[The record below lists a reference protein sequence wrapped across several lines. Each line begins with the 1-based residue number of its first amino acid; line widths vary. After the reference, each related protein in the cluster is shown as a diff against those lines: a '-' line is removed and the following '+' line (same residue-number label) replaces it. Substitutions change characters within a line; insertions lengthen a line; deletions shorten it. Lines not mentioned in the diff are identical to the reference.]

1 MNKLSS
7 LYDDKGIL
15 EIQTTKAEEFIKNI
29 IDYAIDNR
37 ASDIHFEPYDKYIL
51 IRLRIDGELVFFKKI
66 NKNAYQNIVNIIKI
80 KAECD
85 TAIKFAPQD
94 GRFSHG
100 EVDLRVSFIEA
111 IYGEK
116 ICIRILNNKEM
127 FTVDNIGLSDK
138 AKELFEKIVKY
149 KYQMTIITGP
159 TGSGKNSTM
168 YTMLNNLD
176 KERLSI
182 VSVEDPVEYR
192 VNDID
197 QIEIHDYKD
206 ITFANTLR
214 AILRQDPDVIA
225 IGEIRDEDSAQ
236 IAVRASLT
244 GHKIITTL
252 HSMSPVT
259 SINRLL
265 EMDVEAS
272 YLFTSLNA
280 IINQRLVKRLRS
292 SYDKQDLIAQDGN
305 DKYFGRIA
313 VFEILLINDK
323 IRDLLLKNNTKLTSE
338 IYNEMKKL
346 SDYVSFEDSINYLL
360 ENNLID
366 EKTYMDFKEGDINEL
381 WNNIW
386 RCSSEKRERKEHLRS
401 LS

>member
-15 EIQTTKAEEFIKNI
+15 EIQSSKAEEFIKNT
-29 IDYAIDNR
+29 IDYAINNR

-80 KAECD
+80 KSECD

-100 EVDLRVSFIEA
+100 DVDLRVSFIDA
-111 IYGEK
+111 IYGEI

-127 FTVDNIGLSDK
+127 FTIDNIGLSEK
-138 AKELFEKIVKY
+138 AKELFNKIVKY

-176 KERLSI
+176 KKSLSI

-225 IGEIRDEDSAQ
+225 IGEIRDEESAQ

-265 EMDVEAS
+265 EMGVEAS

-280 IINQRLVKRLRS
+280 IINQRLVKRLKS
-292 SYDKQDLIAQDGN
+292 SYEDIDFEDDG

-313 VFEILLINDK
+313 VFEIMLINDK
-323 IRDLLLKNNTKLTSE
+323 IRDLLLKNNTKLSSE

-360 ENNLID
+360 EHKFID
-366 EKTYMDFKEGDINEL
+366 EKTYEEFKEGDINEI
-381 WNNIW
+381 WNNFW
-386 RCSSEKRERKEHLRS
+386 K
-401 LS
+401 

>member
-15 EIQTTKAEEFIKNI
+15 EIQSSKAEEFIKNT
-29 IDYAIDNR
+29 IDYAINNR

-80 KAECD
+80 KSECD

-100 EVDLRVSFIEA
+100 DVDLRVSFIDA

-127 FTVDNIGLSDK
+127 FTIDNIGLSEK
-138 AKELFEKIVKY
+138 AKELFKKIIKY

-176 KERLSI
+176 KKRLSI

-225 IGEIRDEDSAQ
+225 IGEIRDEESAQ

-265 EMDVEAS
+265 EMNVEAS

-280 IINQRLVKRLRS
+280 IINQRLVKRLKS
-292 SYDKQDLIAQDGN
+292 SYEDIDFEDDG

-323 IRDLLLKNNTKLTSE
+323 IRDLLLKNNTKLSSE

-360 ENNLID
+360 EHKFID
-366 EKTYMDFKEGDINEL
+366 QKTYEEFKEGDINE
-381 WNNIW
+381 I
-386 RCSSEKRERKEHLRS
+386 
-401 LS
+401 

>member
-15 EIQTTKAEEFIKNI
+15 EIQSSKAEEFIKNT
-29 IDYAIDNR
+29 IDYAINNR

-80 KAECD
+80 KSECD

-100 EVDLRVSFIEA
+100 DVDLRVSFIDA

-127 FTVDNIGLSDK
+127 FTIDNIGLSEK
-138 AKELFEKIVKY
+138 AKELFNKIVKY

-176 KERLSI
+176 KKRLSI

-225 IGEIRDEDSAQ
+225 IGEIRDEESAQ

-280 IINQRLVKRLRS
+280 IINQRLVKRLKL
-292 SYDKQDLIAQDGN
+292 SYEDINFEDDG

-313 VFEILLINDK
+313 VFEIMLINDK
-323 IRDLLLKNNTKLTSE
+323 IRDLLLKNNTKLSSE
-338 IYNEMKKL
+338 IYNEMKKF

-360 ENNLID
+360 EHKFID
-366 EKTYMDFKEGDINEL
+366 EKTYEEFKEGDINEI
-381 WNNIW
+381 WNNFW
-386 RCSSEKRERKEHLRS
+386 K
-401 LS
+401 

>member
-15 EIQTTKAEEFIKNI
+15 EIQSSKAEEFIKNT
-29 IDYAIDNR
+29 IDYAINNR

-80 KAECD
+80 KSECD

-100 EVDLRVSFIEA
+100 DVDLRVSFIDA

-127 FTVDNIGLSDK
+127 FTIDNIGLSEK
-138 AKELFEKIVKY
+138 AKELFNKIVKY

-176 KERLSI
+176 KKRLSI

-225 IGEIRDEDSAQ
+225 IGEIRDEESAQ

-280 IINQRLVKRLRS
+280 IINQRLVKRLKP
-292 SYDKQDLIAQDGN
+292 SYEDIDFEDDG

-313 VFEILLINDK
+313 VFEIMLINDK
-323 IRDLLLKNNTKLTSE
+323 IRDLLLKNNTKLSSE

-360 ENNLID
+360 EHKFID
-366 EKTYMDFKEGDINEL
+366 EKTYEEFKEGDINE
-381 WNNIW
+381 I
-386 RCSSEKRERKEHLRS
+386 
-401 LS
+401 

>member
-15 EIQTTKAEEFIKNI
+15 EIQSSKAEEFIKNT
-29 IDYAIDNR
+29 IDYAINNR

-80 KAECD
+80 KSECD

-100 EVDLRVSFIEA
+100 DVDLRVSFIDA

-127 FTVDNIGLSDK
+127 FTIDNIGLSEK
-138 AKELFEKIVKY
+138 AKELFKKIIKY

-176 KERLSI
+176 KKRLSI

-225 IGEIRDEDSAQ
+225 IGEIRDEESAQ

-280 IINQRLVKRLRS
+280 IINQRLVKRLKS
-292 SYDKQDLIAQDGN
+292 SYEDIDFEDDG

-313 VFEILLINDK
+313 VFEIMLINDK
-323 IRDLLLKNNTKLTSE
+323 IRDLLLKNNTKLSSE

-360 ENNLID
+360 EHKFID
-366 EKTYMDFKEGDINEL
+366 EKTYEEFKEGDINEI
-381 WNNIW
+381 WNNFW
-386 RCSSEKRERKEHLRS
+386 K
-401 LS
+401 

>member
-15 EIQTTKAEEFIKNI
+15 EIQSSKAEEFIKNT
-29 IDYAIDNR
+29 IDYAINNR

-80 KAECD
+80 KSECD

-100 EVDLRVSFIEA
+100 DVDLRVSFIDA

-127 FTVDNIGLSDK
+127 FTIDNIGLSEK
-138 AKELFEKIVKY
+138 AKELFNKIVKY

-176 KERLSI
+176 KKRLSI

-225 IGEIRDEDSAQ
+225 IGEIRDEESAQ

-280 IINQRLVKRLRS
+280 IINQRLVKRLKS
-292 SYDKQDLIAQDGN
+292 SYEDINFEDDGN
-305 DKYFGRIA
+305 KYFGRIA

-323 IRDLLLKNNTKLTSE
+323 IRDLLLKNNTKLSSE
-338 IYNEMKKL
+338 IYNGMKKF

-360 ENNLID
+360 EHKFID
-366 EKTYMDFKEGDINEL
+366 EKTYEEFKEGDINEI
-381 WNNIW
+381 WNNFW
-386 RCSSEKRERKEHLRS
+386 K
-401 LS
+401 

>member
-1 MNKLSS
+1 MNRLSS
-7 LYDDKGIL
+7 LYDDKGIV
-15 EIQTTKAEEFIKNI
+15 EIQSSKAEEFIKNT

-37 ASDIHFEPYDKYIL
+37 ASDIHFEPYNKYIL

-66 NKNAYQNIVNIIKI
+66 NKSSYQNIVNIIKI
-80 KAECD
+80 KSDCD

-100 EVDLRVSFIEA
+100 DVDLRVSFIEA

-127 FTVDNIGLSDK
+127 FTIDNIGLSEK
-138 AKELFEKIVKY
+138 AKELFKKRVKY

-225 IGEIRDEDSAQ
+225 IGEIRDEESAQ

-280 IINQRLVKRLRS
+280 IVNQRLVKRLKS
-292 SYDKQDLIAQDGN
+292 SYEDIDFAD
-305 DKYFGRIA
+305 DTSESEYYGRIA
-313 VFEILLINDK
+313 VFEIMLINDK

-346 SDYVSFEDSINYLL
+346 TDYVSFEDSINYLL
-360 ENNLID
+360 EHKFID
-366 EKTYMDFKEGDINEL
+366 KKTYDEFKEGDINE
-381 WNNIW
+381 I
-386 RCSSEKRERKEHLRS
+386 
-401 LS
+401 

>member
-1 MNKLSS
+1 MNRLSS
-7 LYDDKGIL
+7 LYDDKGIV
-15 EIQTTKAEEFIKNI
+15 EIQSSKAEEFIKNT

-37 ASDIHFEPYDKYIL
+37 ASDIHFEPYSKYIL

-66 NKNAYQNIVNIIKI
+66 NKSSYQNIVNIIKI
-80 KAECD
+80 KSDCD

-100 EVDLRVSFIEA
+100 DVDLRVSFIEA

-127 FTVDNIGLSDK
+127 FTIDNIGLSDK
-138 AKELFEKIVKY
+138 AKELFKKIVKY

-176 KERLSI
+176 KKRLSI

-225 IGEIRDEDSAQ
+225 IGEIRDEESAQ

-280 IINQRLVKRLRS
+280 IVNQRLVKRLKT
-292 SYDKQDLIAQDGN
+292 SYDDIDFTDN
-305 DKYFGRIA
+305 TSESEYYGRIA
-313 VFEILLINDK
+313 VFEIMLINDK

-346 SDYVSFEDSINYLL
+346 TDYVSFEDSINYLL
-360 ENNLID
+360 DHKFID
-366 EKTYMDFKEGDINEL
+366 KKTYDEFKECDINE
-381 WNNIW
+381 I
-386 RCSSEKRERKEHLRS
+386 
-401 LS
+401 

>member
-15 EIQTTKAEEFIKNI
+15 EIQSSKAEEFIKNT
-29 IDYAIDNR
+29 IDYAINNR

-80 KAECD
+80 KSECD

-100 EVDLRVSFIEA
+100 DVDLRVSFIDA

-127 FTVDNIGLSDK
+127 FTIDNIGLSEK
-138 AKELFEKIVKY
+138 EKELFNKIVKY

-176 KERLSI
+176 KKRLSI

-225 IGEIRDEDSAQ
+225 IGEIRDEESAQ

-265 EMDVEAS
+265 EMNVEAS

-280 IINQRLVKRLRS
+280 IINQRLVKRLKS
-292 SYDKQDLIAQDGN
+292 SYEDIDFEDDG

-323 IRDLLLKNNTKLTSE
+323 IRDLLLKNNTKLSSE

-346 SDYVSFEDSINYLL
+346 SDYVSFEDSINYLH
-360 ENNLID
+360 EHKFID
-366 EKTYMDFKEGDINEL
+366 EKTYEEFKEGDINEI
-381 WNNIW
+381 WNNFW
-386 RCSSEKRERKEHLRS
+386 K
-401 LS
+401 

>member
-15 EIQTTKAEEFIKNI
+15 EIQSSKAEEFITNT
-29 IDYAIDNR
+29 IDYAINNR

-80 KAECD
+80 KSECD

-100 EVDLRVSFIEA
+100 DVDLRVSFIDA

-127 FTVDNIGLSDK
+127 FTIDNIGLSEK
-138 AKELFEKIVKY
+138 AKDLFNKIVKY

-176 KERLSI
+176 KKRLSI

-225 IGEIRDEDSAQ
+225 IGEIRDEESAQ

-280 IINQRLVKRLRS
+280 IINQRLVKRLKS
-292 SYDKQDLIAQDGN
+292 SYEDINFEDDG

-323 IRDLLLKNNTKLTSE
+323 IRDLLLKNNTKLSSE
-338 IYNEMKKL
+338 IYNEMKKF

-360 ENNLID
+360 EHKFID
-366 EKTYMDFKEGDINEL
+366 EKTYEEFKEGDINEI
-381 WNNIW
+381 WNNFW
-386 RCSSEKRERKEHLRS
+386 K
-401 LS
+401 

>member
-15 EIQTTKAEEFIKNI
+15 EIQSSKAEEFIKNT
-29 IDYAIDNR
+29 IDYAINNR

-80 KAECD
+80 KSECD

-100 EVDLRVSFIEA
+100 DVDLRVSFIDA

-127 FTVDNIGLSDK
+127 FTIDNIGLSEK
-138 AKELFEKIVKY
+138 AKELFNKIVKY

-176 KERLSI
+176 KKRLSI

-225 IGEIRDEDSAQ
+225 IGEIRDEESAQ
-236 IAVRASLT
+236 IAARASLT

-265 EMDVEAS
+265 EMNVEAS

-280 IINQRLVKRLRS
+280 IINQRLVKRLKS
-292 SYDKQDLIAQDGN
+292 SYEDIDFEDDG

-323 IRDLLLKNNTKLTSE
+323 IRDLLLKNNTKLSSE

-360 ENNLID
+360 EHKFID
-366 EKTYMDFKEGDINEL
+366 EKTYEEFKEGDINEI
-381 WNNIW
+381 WNNFW
-386 RCSSEKRERKEHLRS
+386 K
-401 LS
+401 

>member
-15 EIQTTKAEEFIKNI
+15 EIQTSKAEEFIKNT
-29 IDYAIDNR
+29 IDYAINNR

-80 KAECD
+80 KSECD

-100 EVDLRVSFIEA
+100 DVDLRVSFIDA

-127 FTVDNIGLSDK
+127 FTIDNIGLSEK
-138 AKELFEKIVKY
+138 AKELFNKIVKY

-176 KERLSI
+176 KKRLSI

-225 IGEIRDEDSAQ
+225 IGEIRDEESAQ

-265 EMDVEAS
+265 EMNVEAS

-280 IINQRLVKRLRS
+280 IINQRLVKRLKS
-292 SYDKQDLIAQDGN
+292 SYEDIDFEDDG

-313 VFEILLINDK
+313 VFEIMLINDK
-323 IRDLLLKNNTKLTSE
+323 IRDLLLKNNTKLSSE

-360 ENNLID
+360 EHKFID
-366 EKTYMDFKEGDINEL
+366 EKTYEEFKEGDINEI
-381 WNNIW
+381 WNNFW
-386 RCSSEKRERKEHLRS
+386 K
-401 LS
+401 

>member
-15 EIQTTKAEEFIKNI
+15 EIQSSKAEEFIKNT

-80 KAECD
+80 KSECD

-100 EVDLRVSFIEA
+100 DVDLRVSFIDA

-127 FTVDNIGLSDK
+127 FTIDNIGLSEK
-138 AKELFEKIVKY
+138 AKELFNKIVKY

-176 KERLSI
+176 KKLLSI

-225 IGEIRDEDSAQ
+225 IGEIRDEESAQ

-280 IINQRLVKRLRS
+280 IINQRLVKRLKS
-292 SYDKQDLIAQDGN
+292 SYEDIDFEDDG
-305 DKYFGRIA
+305 DKYYGRIA
-313 VFEILLINDK
+313 VFEIMLINDK
-323 IRDLLLKNNTKLTSE
+323 IRDLLLKNNTKLSSE

-360 ENNLID
+360 EHKFID
-366 EKTYMDFKEGDINEL
+366 EKTYEEFKEGDINEI
-381 WNNIW
+381 WNNFW
-386 RCSSEKRERKEHLRS
+386 K
-401 LS
+401 

>member
-15 EIQTTKAEEFIKNI
+15 EIQSSKAEEFIKNT
-29 IDYAIDNR
+29 IDYAINNR

-80 KAECD
+80 KSECD

-100 EVDLRVSFIEA
+100 DVDLRVSFIDA

-127 FTVDNIGLSDK
+127 FTIDNIGLSEK
-138 AKELFEKIVKY
+138 AKELFNKIVKY

-176 KERLSI
+176 KKSLSI

-225 IGEIRDEDSAQ
+225 IGEIRDEESAQ

-280 IINQRLVKRLRS
+280 IINQRLVKRLKS
-292 SYDKQDLIAQDGN
+292 SYEDIDFEDDG

-313 VFEILLINDK
+313 VFEIMLINDK
-323 IRDLLLKNNTKLTSE
+323 IRDLLLKNNTKLSSE

-360 ENNLID
+360 ERKFID
-366 EKTYMDFKEGDINEL
+366 EKTYEEFKEGDINEI
-381 WNNIW
+381 WNNFW
-386 RCSSEKRERKEHLRS
+386 K
-401 LS
+401 

>member
-7 LYDDKGIL
+7 LYDGKGIL
-15 EIQTTKAEEFIKNI
+15 EIQSSKAEEFIKNT
-29 IDYAIDNR
+29 IDYAINNR

-80 KAECD
+80 KSECD

-100 EVDLRVSFIEA
+100 DVDLRVSFIDA

-127 FTVDNIGLSDK
+127 FTIDNIGLSDK
-138 AKELFEKIVKY
+138 AKELFNKIVKY

-176 KERLSI
+176 KKRLSI

-225 IGEIRDEDSAQ
+225 IGEIRDEESAQ

-280 IINQRLVKRLRS
+280 IINQRLVKRLKS
-292 SYDKQDLIAQDGN
+292 SYEDIDFEDDG

-323 IRDLLLKNNTKLTSE
+323 VRDLLLKNNTKLSSE

-360 ENNLID
+360 EHKFID
-366 EKTYMDFKEGDINEL
+366 EKTYEEFKEGDINEI
-381 WNNIW
+381 WNNFW
-386 RCSSEKRERKEHLRS
+386 K
-401 LS
+401 

>member
-15 EIQTTKAEEFIKNI
+15 EIQSSKAEEFIKNT
-29 IDYAIDNR
+29 IDYAINNR

-80 KAECD
+80 RSECD

-100 EVDLRVSFIEA
+100 DVDLRVSFIDA

-127 FTVDNIGLSDK
+127 FTIDNIGLSEK
-138 AKELFEKIVKY
+138 AKELFNKIVKY

-176 KERLSI
+176 KKRLSI

-225 IGEIRDEDSAQ
+225 IGEIRDEESAQ

-265 EMDVEAS
+265 EMNVEAS

-280 IINQRLVKRLRS
+280 IINQRLVKRLKS
-292 SYDKQDLIAQDGN
+292 SYEDIDFEDDG

-313 VFEILLINDK
+313 VFEIMLINDK
-323 IRDLLLKNNTKLTSE
+323 IRDLLLKNNTKLSSE

-360 ENNLID
+360 EHKFID
-366 EKTYMDFKEGDINEL
+366 EKTYEEFKEGDINEI
-381 WNNIW
+381 WNNFW
-386 RCSSEKRERKEHLRS
+386 K
-401 LS
+401 

>member
-15 EIQTTKAEEFIKNI
+15 EIQSSKAEEFIKNT
-29 IDYAIDNR
+29 IDYAINNR

-80 KAECD
+80 KSECD

-100 EVDLRVSFIEA
+100 DVDLRVSFIDA

-127 FTVDNIGLSDK
+127 FTIDNIGLSEK
-138 AKELFEKIVKY
+138 AKELFNKIVKY

-176 KERLSI
+176 KKRLSI

-225 IGEIRDEDSAQ
+225 IGEIRDEESAQ

-280 IINQRLVKRLRS
+280 IINQRLVKRLKS
-292 SYDKQDLIAQDGN
+292 SYEDIDFEDDG
-305 DKYFGRIA
+305 DKYYGRIA

-323 IRDLLLKNNTKLTSE
+323 IRDLLLKNNTKLSSE

-360 ENNLID
+360 EHKFID
-366 EKTYMDFKEGDINEL
+366 QKTYEEFKEGDINEI
-381 WNNIW
+381 WNNFW
-386 RCSSEKRERKEHLRS
+386 K
-401 LS
+401 

>member
-15 EIQTTKAEEFIKNI
+15 EIQSSKAEEFIKNT
-29 IDYAIDNR
+29 IDYAINNR

-80 KAECD
+80 KSECD

-100 EVDLRVSFIEA
+100 DVDLRVSFIDA

-127 FTVDNIGLSDK
+127 FTIDNIGLSEK
-138 AKELFEKIVKY
+138 AKDLFNKIVKY

-176 KERLSI
+176 KKSLSI

-225 IGEIRDEDSAQ
+225 IGEIRDEESAQ

-280 IINQRLVKRLRS
+280 IINQRLVKRLKS
-292 SYDKQDLIAQDGN
+292 SYEDIDFEDDG

-323 IRDLLLKNNTKLTSE
+323 VRDLLLKNNTKLSSE

-360 ENNLID
+360 EHKFID
-366 EKTYMDFKEGDINEL
+366 EKTYDEFKEGDINEI
-381 WNNIW
+381 WNNFW
-386 RCSSEKRERKEHLRS
+386 K
-401 LS
+401 

>member
-15 EIQTTKAEEFIKNI
+15 EIQSSKAEEFIKNT
-29 IDYAIDNR
+29 IDYAINNR

-80 KAECD
+80 KSECD

-100 EVDLRVSFIEA
+100 DVDLRVSFIDA

-127 FTVDNIGLSDK
+127 FTIDNIGLSEK
-138 AKELFEKIVKY
+138 AKELFNKIVKY

-176 KERLSI
+176 KKRLSI

-225 IGEIRDEDSAQ
+225 IGEIRDEESAQ

-280 IINQRLVKRLRS
+280 IINQRLVKRLKS
-292 SYDKQDLIAQDGN
+292 SYEDIDFEDDG

-323 IRDLLLKNNTKLTSE
+323 IRDLLLKNNTKLSSE
-338 IYNEMKKL
+338 IYTEMKKL

-360 ENNLID
+360 EHKFID
-366 EKTYMDFKEGDINEL
+366 QKTYEEFKEGDINEI
-381 WNNIW
+381 WNNFW
-386 RCSSEKRERKEHLRS
+386 K
-401 LS
+401 

>member
-15 EIQTTKAEEFIKNI
+15 EIQSSKAEEFIKNT
-29 IDYAIDNR
+29 IDYAINNR

-80 KAECD
+80 KSECD

-100 EVDLRVSFIEA
+100 DVDLRVSFIDA

-127 FTVDNIGLSDK
+127 FTIDNIGLSDK
-138 AKELFEKIVKY
+138 AKELFNKIVKY

-176 KERLSI
+176 KKSLSI

-225 IGEIRDEDSAQ
+225 IGEIRDEESAQ

-280 IINQRLVKRLRS
+280 IINQRLVKRLKS
-292 SYDKQDLIAQDGN
+292 SYEDIDFEDDG

-323 IRDLLLKNNTKLTSE
+323 IRDLLLKNNTKLSSE

-360 ENNLID
+360 EHKFID
-366 EKTYMDFKEGDINEL
+366 EKTYEEFKEGDINEI
-381 WNNIW
+381 WNNFW
-386 RCSSEKRERKEHLRS
+386 K
-401 LS
+401 

>member
-15 EIQTTKAEEFIKNI
+15 EIQSSKAEEFIKNT
-29 IDYAIDNR
+29 IDYAINNR

-80 KAECD
+80 KSECD

-100 EVDLRVSFIEA
+100 DVDLRVSFIDA

-127 FTVDNIGLSDK
+127 FTIDNIGLSEK
-138 AKELFEKIVKY
+138 AKELFNKIVKY

-176 KERLSI
+176 KKRLSI

-225 IGEIRDEDSAQ
+225 IGEIRDEESAQ

-280 IINQRLVKRLRS
+280 IINQRLVKRLKS
-292 SYDKQDLIAQDGN
+292 SYEDIDFEDDG

-313 VFEILLINDK
+313 VFEIMLINDK
-323 IRDLLLKNNTKLTSE
+323 IRDILLKNNTKLSSE

-360 ENNLID
+360 EHKFID
-366 EKTYMDFKEGDINEL
+366 QKTYEEFKEGDINEI
-381 WNNIW
+381 WNNFW
-386 RCSSEKRERKEHLRS
+386 K
-401 LS
+401 

>member
-15 EIQTTKAEEFIKNI
+15 EIQSSKAEEFIKNT
-29 IDYAIDNR
+29 IDYAINNR

-80 KAECD
+80 KSECD

-100 EVDLRVSFIEA
+100 DVDLRVSFIDA

-127 FTVDNIGLSDK
+127 FTIDNIGLSEK
-138 AKELFEKIVKY
+138 AKELFNKIVKY

-176 KERLSI
+176 KKRLSI

-225 IGEIRDEDSAQ
+225 IGEIRDEESAQ

-265 EMDVEAS
+265 EMNVEAS

-280 IINQRLVKRLRS
+280 IINQRLVKRLKS
-292 SYDKQDLIAQDGN
+292 SYEHIDFEDDG

-313 VFEILLINDK
+313 VFEIMLINDK
-323 IRDLLLKNNTKLTSE
+323 IRDLLLKNNTKLSSE

-360 ENNLID
+360 EHKFID
-366 EKTYMDFKEGDINEL
+366 EKTYEEFKEGDINEI
-381 WNNIW
+381 WNNFW
-386 RCSSEKRERKEHLRS
+386 K
-401 LS
+401 

>member
-15 EIQTTKAEEFIKNI
+15 EIQSSKAEEFIKNT
-29 IDYAIDNR
+29 IDYAINNR

-80 KAECD
+80 KSECD

-100 EVDLRVSFIEA
+100 DVDLRVSFIDA

-127 FTVDNIGLSDK
+127 FTIDNIGLSEK
-138 AKELFEKIVKY
+138 AKELFNKIVKY

-176 KERLSI
+176 KKRLSI

-214 AILRQDPDVIA
+214 AILRQDPEVIA
-225 IGEIRDEDSAQ
+225 IGEIRDEESAQ

-280 IINQRLVKRLRS
+280 IINQRLVKRLKS
-292 SYDKQDLIAQDGN
+292 SYEDIDFEDDG

-323 IRDLLLKNNTKLTSE
+323 IRDLLLKNNTKLSSE

-360 ENNLID
+360 EHKFID
-366 EKTYMDFKEGDINEL
+366 EKTYEEFKEGDINEI
-381 WNNIW
+381 WNNFW
-386 RCSSEKRERKEHLRS
+386 K
-401 LS
+401 

>member
-15 EIQTTKAEEFIKNI
+15 EIQSSKAEEFIKNT
-29 IDYAIDNR
+29 IDYAINNR

-80 KAECD
+80 KSECD

-100 EVDLRVSFIEA
+100 DVDLRVSFIDA

-127 FTVDNIGLSDK
+127 FTIDNIGLSEK
-138 AKELFEKIVKY
+138 AKELFNKIVKY

-176 KERLSI
+176 KKRLSI

-225 IGEIRDEDSAQ
+225 IGEIRDEESAQ

-272 YLFTSLNA
+272 YLFSSLNA
-280 IINQRLVKRLRS
+280 IINQRLVKRLKS
-292 SYDKQDLIAQDGN
+292 SYEDIDFEDDN

-323 IRDLLLKNNTKLTSE
+323 IRDLLLKNNTKLSSE

-360 ENNLID
+360 EHKFID
-366 EKTYMDFKEGDINEL
+366 EKTYEEFKEGDINEI
-381 WNNIW
+381 WNNFW
-386 RCSSEKRERKEHLRS
+386 K
-401 LS
+401 

>member
-15 EIQTTKAEEFIKNI
+15 EIQSSKAEEFIKNT
-29 IDYAIDNR
+29 IDYAINNS

-80 KAECD
+80 KSECD

-100 EVDLRVSFIEA
+100 DVDLRVSFIDA

-127 FTVDNIGLSDK
+127 FTIDNIGLSEK
-138 AKELFEKIVKY
+138 AKELFNKIVKY

-176 KERLSI
+176 KKRLSI

-214 AILRQDPDVIA
+214 AILRQDPEVIA
-225 IGEIRDEDSAQ
+225 IGEIRDEESAQ

-280 IINQRLVKRLRS
+280 IINQRLVKRLKS
-292 SYDKQDLIAQDGN
+292 SYEDIDFEDDG

-323 IRDLLLKNNTKLTSE
+323 IRDLLLKNNTKLSSE

-360 ENNLID
+360 EHKFID
-366 EKTYMDFKEGDINEL
+366 EKTYEEFKEGDINEI
-381 WNNIW
+381 WNNFW
-386 RCSSEKRERKEHLRS
+386 K
-401 LS
+401 

>member
-15 EIQTTKAEEFIKNI
+15 EIQTSKAEEFIKNT
-29 IDYAIDNR
+29 IDYAINNR

-80 KAECD
+80 KSECD

-100 EVDLRVSFIEA
+100 DVDLRVSFIDA

-127 FTVDNIGLSDK
+127 FTIDNIGLSEK
-138 AKELFEKIVKY
+138 AKELFNKIVKY

-176 KERLSI
+176 KKRLSI

-225 IGEIRDEDSAQ
+225 IGEIRDEESAQ

-280 IINQRLVKRLRS
+280 IINQRLVKRLKS
-292 SYDKQDLIAQDGN
+292 SYEDIDFEDDG

-313 VFEILLINDK
+313 VFEIMLINDK
-323 IRDLLLKNNTKLTSE
+323 IRDLLLKNNTKLSSE

-360 ENNLID
+360 EHKFID
-366 EKTYMDFKEGDINEL
+366 QKTYEEFKEGDINEI
-381 WNNIW
+381 WNNFW
-386 RCSSEKRERKEHLRS
+386 K
-401 LS
+401 

>member
-15 EIQTTKAEEFIKNI
+15 EIQSSKAEEFIKNT
-29 IDYAIDNR
+29 IDYAINNR

-80 KAECD
+80 KSECD

-100 EVDLRVSFIEA
+100 DVDLRVSFIDA

-127 FTVDNIGLSDK
+127 FTIDNIGLSEK
-138 AKELFEKIVKY
+138 AKELFNKIVKY

-176 KERLSI
+176 KKRLSI

-225 IGEIRDEDSAQ
+225 IGEIRDEESAQ

-280 IINQRLVKRLRS
+280 IINQRLVKRLKS
-292 SYDKQDLIAQDGN
+292 SYEDIDFEDDG

-323 IRDLLLKNNTKLTSE
+323 IRDLLLKNNTKLSSE

-360 ENNLID
+360 EHKFID
-366 EKTYMDFKEGDINEL
+366 QKTYEEFKEGDINEI
-381 WNNIW
+381 WNNFW
-386 RCSSEKRERKEHLRS
+386 K
-401 LS
+401 

>member
-1 MNKLSS
+1 MNKLYS

-15 EIQTTKAEEFIKNI
+15 EIQSSKAEEFIKNT
-29 IDYAIDNR
+29 IDYAINNR

-80 KAECD
+80 KSECD

-100 EVDLRVSFIEA
+100 DVDLRVSFIDA

-127 FTVDNIGLSDK
+127 FTIDNIGLSEK
-138 AKELFEKIVKY
+138 AKDLFNKIVKY

-176 KERLSI
+176 KKRLSI

-225 IGEIRDEDSAQ
+225 IGEIRDEESAQ

-265 EMDVEAS
+265 EMNVEAS

-280 IINQRLVKRLRS
+280 IINQRLVKRLKS
-292 SYDKQDLIAQDGN
+292 SYEDIDFEDDG

-323 IRDLLLKNNTKLTSE
+323 IRDLLLKNNTKLSSE

-360 ENNLID
+360 EHKFID
-366 EKTYMDFKEGDINEL
+366 EKTYEEFKEGDINEI
-381 WNNIW
+381 WNNFW
-386 RCSSEKRERKEHLRS
+386 K
-401 LS
+401 

>member
-15 EIQTTKAEEFIKNI
+15 EIQSSKAEEFIKNI
-29 IDYAIDNR
+29 IDYAINNR

-80 KAECD
+80 KSECD

-100 EVDLRVSFIEA
+100 DVDLRVSFIDA

-127 FTVDNIGLSDK
+127 FTIDNIGLSEK
-138 AKELFEKIVKY
+138 AKELFNKIVKY

-176 KERLSI
+176 KKRLSI

-225 IGEIRDEDSAQ
+225 IGEIRDEESAQ

-265 EMDVEAS
+265 EMNVEAS

-280 IINQRLVKRLRS
+280 IINQRLVKRLKS
-292 SYDKQDLIAQDGN
+292 SYEDIDFEDDG

-323 IRDLLLKNNTKLTSE
+323 IRDLLLKNNTKLSSE

-360 ENNLID
+360 EHKFID
-366 EKTYMDFKEGDINEL
+366 EKTYEEFKEGDINEI
-381 WNNIW
+381 WNDFW
-386 RCSSEKRERKEHLRS
+386 K
-401 LS
+401 

>member
-1 MNKLSS
+1 MNRLSS

-15 EIQTTKAEEFIKNI
+15 EIQSSKAEEFIKNT

-37 ASDIHFEPYDKYIL
+37 ASDIHFEPYSKYIL

-66 NKNAYQNIVNIIKI
+66 NKSSYKNIVNIIKI
-80 KAECD
+80 KSDCD

-94 GRFSHG
+94 GRFGHG
-100 EVDLRVSFIEA
+100 DVDLRVSFIEA

-127 FTVDNIGLSDK
+127 FTIDNIGLSDK
-138 AKELFEKIVKY
+138 AKELFKKIVKY

-176 KERLSI
+176 KEHLSI

-225 IGEIRDEDSAQ
+225 IGEIRDEESAQ

-280 IINQRLVKRLRS
+280 IVNQRLVKRIKS
-292 SYDKQDLIAQDGN
+292 SYDDIDFT
-305 DKYFGRIA
+305 DDTSESEYYGRIA
-313 VFEILLINDK
+313 VFEIMLINDK

-360 ENNLID
+360 DHKFID
-366 EKTYMDFKEGDINEL
+366 KKTYDEFKEGDINE
-381 WNNIW
+381 I
-386 RCSSEKRERKEHLRS
+386 
-401 LS
+401 

>member
-1 MNKLSS
+1 MNRLFS
-7 LYDDKGIL
+7 LYDDKGIV
-15 EIQTTKAEEFIKNI
+15 EIQSSKAEEFIKNT

-37 ASDIHFEPYDKYIL
+37 DSDIHFEPYNKYIL

-66 NKNAYQNIVNIIKI
+66 NKNSYQNIVNIIKI
-80 KAECD
+80 KSDCD

-100 EVDLRVSFIEA
+100 DVDLRISFIEA

-127 FTVDNIGLSDK
+127 FTIDNIGLSDK
-138 AKELFEKIVKY
+138 AKELFKKIVKY

-176 KERLSI
+176 KESLSI

-225 IGEIRDEDSAQ
+225 IGEIRDEESAQ

-244 GHKIITTL
+244 GHKIVTTL

-280 IINQRLVKRLRS
+280 IVNQRLVKRLKS
-292 SYDKQDLIAQDGN
+292 SYEDIDFAD
-305 DKYFGRIA
+305 DTSESKYYGRIA
-313 VFEILLINDK
+313 VFEIMLINDK

-346 SDYVSFEDSINYLL
+346 TDYVSFEDSINYLL
-360 ENNLID
+360 EHKFID
-366 EKTYMDFKEGDINEL
+366 DKTYDEFKEGDINE
-381 WNNIW
+381 
-386 RCSSEKRERKEHLRS
+386 S
-401 LS
+401 

>member
-15 EIQTTKAEEFIKNI
+15 EIQSSKAEEFIKNT
-29 IDYAIDNR
+29 IDYAINNR

-80 KAECD
+80 KSECD

-100 EVDLRVSFIEA
+100 DVDLRVSFIDA

-127 FTVDNIGLSDK
+127 FTIDNIGLSEK
-138 AKELFEKIVKY
+138 AKELFNKIVKY

-176 KERLSI
+176 KKRLSI

-225 IGEIRDEDSAQ
+225 IGEIRDEESAQ

-280 IINQRLVKRLRS
+280 IINQRLVKRLKS
-292 SYDKQDLIAQDGN
+292 SYEDIDFEDDG

-313 VFEILLINDK
+313 VFEIMLINDK
-323 IRDLLLKNNTKLTSE
+323 IRDLLLKNNTKLSSE

-360 ENNLID
+360 EHKFID
-366 EKTYMDFKEGDINEL
+366 QKTYEEFKEGDINEI
-381 WNNIW
+381 WNNFW
-386 RCSSEKRERKEHLRS
+386 K
-401 LS
+401 

>member
-15 EIQTTKAEEFIKNI
+15 EIQSSKAEEFIKNT
-29 IDYAIDNR
+29 IDYAINNR

-80 KAECD
+80 KSECD

-100 EVDLRVSFIEA
+100 DVDLRVSFIDA

-127 FTVDNIGLSDK
+127 FTIDNIGLSDK
-138 AKELFEKIVKY
+138 AKELFNKIVKY

-176 KERLSI
+176 KKRLSI

-225 IGEIRDEDSAQ
+225 IGEIRDEESAQ

-280 IINQRLVKRLRS
+280 IINQRLVKRLKS
-292 SYDKQDLIAQDGN
+292 SYEDIDFDDDN

-313 VFEILLINDK
+313 VFEIMLINDK
-323 IRDLLLKNNTKLTSE
+323 IRDLLLKNNTKLSSE

-360 ENNLID
+360 EHKFID
-366 EKTYMDFKEGDINEL
+366 EKTYEEFKEGDINEIWDNL
-381 WNNIW
+381 W
-386 RCSSEKRERKEHLRS
+386 K
-401 LS
+401 

>member
-15 EIQTTKAEEFIKNI
+15 EIQSSKAEEFIKNT
-29 IDYAIDNR
+29 IDYAINNR

-80 KAECD
+80 KSECD

-100 EVDLRVSFIEA
+100 DVDLRVSFIDA

-127 FTVDNIGLSDK
+127 FTIDNIGLSEK
-138 AKELFEKIVKY
+138 AKELFNKIVKY

-176 KERLSI
+176 KKRLSI

-225 IGEIRDEDSAQ
+225 IGEIRDEESAQ

-265 EMDVEAS
+265 EMNVEAS

-280 IINQRLVKRLRS
+280 IINQRLVKRLKS
-292 SYDKQDLIAQDGN
+292 SYEDIDFDDDN

-313 VFEILLINDK
+313 VFEIMLINDR
-323 IRDLLLKNNTKLTSE
+323 IRDLLLKNNTKLSSE

-360 ENNLID
+360 EHKFID
-366 EKTYMDFKEGDINEL
+366 EKTYEEFKEGDINEIWDNL
-381 WNNIW
+381 W
-386 RCSSEKRERKEHLRS
+386 K
-401 LS
+401 

>member
-15 EIQTTKAEEFIKNI
+15 EIQSSKAEEFIKNT
-29 IDYAIDNR
+29 IDYAINNR

-51 IRLRIDGELVFFKKI
+51 IRLRIDGELVFLKKI
-66 NKNAYQNIVNIIKI
+66 NKNAYQNIINIIKI
-80 KAECD
+80 KSECD

-100 EVDLRVSFIEA
+100 DVDLRVSFIDA

-127 FTVDNIGLSDK
+127 FTIDNIGLSEK
-138 AKELFEKIVKY
+138 AKELFNKIVKY

-176 KERLSI
+176 KKRLSI

-225 IGEIRDEDSAQ
+225 IGEIRDEESAQ

-280 IINQRLVKRLRS
+280 IINQRLVKRLKS
-292 SYDKQDLIAQDGN
+292 SYEDIDFEDDG

-313 VFEILLINDK
+313 VFEIMLINDK
-323 IRDLLLKNNTKLTSE
+323 IRDLLLKNNTKLSSE

-360 ENNLID
+360 EHKFID
-366 EKTYMDFKEGDINEL
+366 EKTYEEFKEGDINEI
-381 WNNIW
+381 WNNFW
-386 RCSSEKRERKEHLRS
+386 K
-401 LS
+401 

>member
-15 EIQTTKAEEFIKNI
+15 EIQSSKAEGFIKNT
-29 IDYAIDNR
+29 IDYAINNR

-80 KAECD
+80 KSECD

-100 EVDLRVSFIEA
+100 DVDLRVSFIDA

-127 FTVDNIGLSDK
+127 FTIDNIGLSEK
-138 AKELFEKIVKY
+138 AKELFKKIIKY

-176 KERLSI
+176 KKRLSI

-225 IGEIRDEDSAQ
+225 IGEIRDEESAQ

-280 IINQRLVKRLRS
+280 IINQRLVKRLKS
-292 SYDKQDLIAQDGN
+292 SYEDIDFEDDG

-313 VFEILLINDK
+313 VFEIMLINDK
-323 IRDLLLKNNTKLTSE
+323 IRDLLLKNNTKLSSE

-360 ENNLID
+360 EHKFID
-366 EKTYMDFKEGDINEL
+366 EKTYEEFKEGDINEI
-381 WNNIW
+381 WNNFW
-386 RCSSEKRERKEHLRS
+386 K
-401 LS
+401 

>member
-15 EIQTTKAEEFIKNI
+15 EIQSSKAEEFIKNT
-29 IDYAIDNR
+29 IDYAINNR

-80 KAECD
+80 KSECD

-100 EVDLRVSFIEA
+100 DVDLRVSFIDA

-127 FTVDNIGLSDK
+127 FTIDNIGLSEK
-138 AKELFEKIVKY
+138 AKELFNKIVKY

-176 KERLSI
+176 KKRLSI

-225 IGEIRDEDSAQ
+225 IGEIRDEESAQ

-265 EMDVEAS
+265 EMDIEAS

-280 IINQRLVKRLRS
+280 IINQRLVKRLKS
-292 SYDKQDLIAQDGN
+292 SYEDIDFEDDG

-313 VFEILLINDK
+313 VFEIMLINDK
-323 IRDLLLKNNTKLTSE
+323 IRDLLLKNNTKLSSE

-360 ENNLID
+360 EHKFID
-366 EKTYMDFKEGDINEL
+366 EKTYEEFKEGDINEI
-381 WNNIW
+381 WNNFW
-386 RCSSEKRERKEHLRS
+386 K
-401 LS
+401 

>member
-15 EIQTTKAEEFIKNI
+15 EIQSSKAEEFIKNT
-29 IDYAIDNR
+29 IDYAINNR

-51 IRLRIDGELVFFKKI
+51 IRLRIDGELLFFKKI

-80 KAECD
+80 KSECD

-100 EVDLRVSFIEA
+100 DVDLRVSFIDA

-127 FTVDNIGLSDK
+127 FTIDNIGLSEK
-138 AKELFEKIVKY
+138 AKELFNKIVKY

-176 KERLSI
+176 KKRLSI

-225 IGEIRDEDSAQ
+225 IGEIRDEESAQ

-280 IINQRLVKRLRS
+280 IINQRLVKRLKS
-292 SYDKQDLIAQDGN
+292 SYEDIDFEDDG

-313 VFEILLINDK
+313 VFEIMLINDK
-323 IRDLLLKNNTKLTSE
+323 IRDLLLKNNTKLSSE
-338 IYNEMKKL
+338 IYNEMKKF

-360 ENNLID
+360 EHKFID
-366 EKTYMDFKEGDINEL
+366 EKTYEEFKEGDINEI
-381 WNNIW
+381 WNNFW
-386 RCSSEKRERKEHLRS
+386 K
-401 LS
+401 

>member
-15 EIQTTKAEEFIKNI
+15 EIQSSKAEEFIKNT
-29 IDYAIDNR
+29 IDYAINNR

-80 KAECD
+80 KSECD

-100 EVDLRVSFIEA
+100 DVDLRVSFIDA

-127 FTVDNIGLSDK
+127 FTIDNIGLSEK
-138 AKELFEKIVKY
+138 AKELFNKIVKY

-176 KERLSI
+176 KKRLSI

-206 ITFANTLR
+206 ITFANTLG
-214 AILRQDPDVIA
+214 AVLRQDPDVIA
-225 IGEIRDEDSAQ
+225 IGEIRDEESAQ

-280 IINQRLVKRLRS
+280 IINQRLVKRLKS
-292 SYDKQDLIAQDGN
+292 SYEDINFEDDG

-323 IRDLLLKNNTKLTSE
+323 IRDLLLKNNTKLSSE
-338 IYNEMKKL
+338 IYNEMKKF

-360 ENNLID
+360 EHKFID
-366 EKTYMDFKEGDINEL
+366 EKTYEEFKEGDINEI
-381 WNNIW
+381 WNNFW
-386 RCSSEKRERKEHLRS
+386 K
-401 LS
+401 

>member
-1 MNKLSS
+1 MNRLSS
-7 LYDDKGIL
+7 LYDDKGIV
-15 EIQTTKAEEFIKNI
+15 EIQSSKAEEFIKNT

-37 ASDIHFEPYDKYIL
+37 ASDIHFEPYSKYIL

-66 NKNAYQNIVNIIKI
+66 NKSSYQNIVNIIKI
-80 KAECD
+80 KSDCD

-100 EVDLRVSFIEA
+100 DVDLRVSFIEA

-127 FTVDNIGLSDK
+127 FTIDNIGLSDK
-138 AKELFEKIVKY
+138 AKELFKKIVKY

-176 KERLSI
+176 KKRLSI

-225 IGEIRDEDSAQ
+225 IGEIRDEESAQ

-280 IINQRLVKRLRS
+280 IVNQRLVKRLKT
-292 SYDKQDLIAQDGN
+292 SYDDIDFT
-305 DKYFGRIA
+305 DDTSESEYYGRIA
-313 VFEILLINDK
+313 VFEIMLINDK
-323 IRDLLLKNNTKLTSE
+323 IRDLLLKNNAKLTSE
-338 IYNEMKKL
+338 IYNEMKKFT
-346 SDYVSFEDSINYLL
+346 DYVSFEDSINYLL
-360 ENNLID
+360 ENKFID
-366 EKTYMDFKEGDINEL
+366 KKTYDEFKEGDINE
-381 WNNIW
+381 I
-386 RCSSEKRERKEHLRS
+386 
-401 LS
+401 